1 MFLVL
6 SSGNHDCGMS
16 RPVKAHVIVLLATLT
31 QPHHF
36 LPEPSR
42 QPPCFWVAYRKNV
55 QLALANLPEVLG
67 AFLVCAFVD
76 SGRAHKVSDDAAFS
90 RGIRFHG
97 SFPPPI
103 KLPVNCLLQLHHVQ
117 IEHQTRE
124 KN

>member
-76 SGRAHKVSDDAAFS
+76 SGRAHKVSDDTVFRVVFDFMEAFD
-90 RGIRFHG
+90 R
-97 SFPPPI
+97 P
-103 KLPVNCLLQLHHVQ
+103 
-117 IEHQTRE
+117 
-124 KN
+124 